1 MRQAVNGISSHS
13 GRHGWWSLHSV
24 DPYYLTHKAQEI
36 GYHPEVILSGRKVND
51 NMPQYA
57 CSILVKYMSRSGL
70 ALHDAKILVMGLSF
84 KEDCP
89 DIRNTKVFDMVLELR
104 EYGFKVDVHDPW
116 VPSAVAKKNMS

>member
-1 MRQAVNGISSHS
+1 MEFPPIPAW
-13 GRHGWWSLHSV
+13 HGWWSLHSV

-89 DIRNTKVFDMVLELR
+89 DIRNTKFSIWFL
-104 EYGFKVDVHDPW
+104 
-116 VPSAVAKKNMS
+116 S